1 MPSVNLPN
9 SSVRMA
15 TASRCCGNV
24 MGMKT
29 VLMAVMKTTVVSKE
43 FDDFTCQCILLK
55 SNIILVST
63 NVSRF

>member
-1 MPSVNLPN
+1 M
-9 SSVRMA
+9 
-15 TASRCCGNV
+15 

-43 FDDFTCQCILLK
+43 FDEFTCQCFLLK